1 MDQDQLKILADNVCI
16 MKVAKK
22 LSTMEIY
29 KSLSAKDLAIA
40 LIIYRV
46 YVQFSK
52 IKVMIGYVITRGNH
66 ITPCQ
71 QRLTYY

>member
-1 MDQDQLKILADNVCI
+1 MDQDQLKILADKVCI
-16 MKVAKK
+16 MKVARK
-22 LSTMEIY
+22 LGTMEIY
-29 KSLSAKDLAIA
+29 KSLSAEDLAIA

-52 IKVMIGYVITRGNH
+52 IKVMIGYVIT
-66 ITPCQ
+66 Q